1 MISDPNLTT
10 SPALP
15 RQIGRYRV
23 RARIG
28 EGATSEV
35 FLAEDGFR
43 GCDVAIKRLRLPS
56 AGHEDIDAHHASRFF
71 AAEAALV
78 GRLAHPNIVQ
88 LLDAATDGAQPYLVM
103 EHVAGETLKHWCRP
117 DRLLSLE
124 QIVEVGFKCAS
135 ALGYCWRQGLI
146 HRDIKPANV
155 LCVMD
160 ATSAEVQEVKI
171 TDFGSV
177 LNLGSDHTQVLRVG
191 SLSYMAPEQLEG
203 IELDAR
209 ADMYALAAVMYH
221 LVCGRPPVQAPTQ
234 AAMMQAIARGE
245 VPSLVGQ
252 REGVTPALDN
262 FLRRALSRRRE
273 DRPANWEA
281 FASGLA
287 ALVRWQQVPRAT
299 TQSVLDSERFSLL
312 RALEFFADFDDVQ
325 LWEVARRARWQRF
338 ARGEHIYRKGEV
350 GSSFHIIAQG
360 QVEVF
365 REGRLVA
372 SMDAG
377 TSVGEMSYLAPNPAL
392 RTHSADVVASQP
404 ATTVCFTPDSLRQTT
419 LGTRSRFDAAFIK
432 VLVRRLHAAQESLAQ
447 ARAVGPLAGV
457 SPAATLPPVAPSR
470 PRAVAPERARAAPRP
485 FAESRFG

>member
-1 MISDPNLTT
+1 MS
-10 SPALP
+10 SPSEELP
-15 RQIGRYRV
+15 SHIGKYRV
-23 RARIG
+23 VSRLG

-35 FLAEDGFR
+35 FLARDEFR
-43 GCDVAIKRLRLPS
+43 QIDVAIKRLRQGVIDDYERLS
-56 AGHEDIDAHHASRFF
+56 AAFF
-71 AAEAALV
+71 ASEAALA
-78 GRLAHPNIVQ
+78 GRLHHPNVVQ
-88 LLDAATDGAQPYLVM
+88 IMDAVSDGPTPYLVM
-103 EHVAGETLKHWCRP
+103 EYVPGLTLRRFCRAN
-117 DRLLSLE
+117 LLLPLE
-124 QIVEVGFKCAS
+124 QIAEIGFKCAM
-135 ALGYCWRQGLI
+135 ALSYCWKQGLI
-146 HRDIKPANV
+146 HRDIKPANI
-155 LCVMD
+155 LALMD
-160 ATSAEVQEVKI
+160 GDRIADVKI

>member
-1 MISDPNLTT
+1 MPVTALP
-10 SPALP
+10 SPTRPGLP

-23 RARIG
+23 LERIG

-35 FLAEDGFR
+35 FLGHDDFR
-43 GCDVAIKRLRLPS
+43 GRDVAIKRLHVQ
-56 AGHEDIDAHHASRFF
+56 GGNEGVDAHHASRFF

-78 GRLAHPNIVQ
+78 GRLEHPNVVA
-88 LLDAATDGAQPYLVM
+88 LLDAATEGSEPYLVM
-103 EHVAGETLKHWCRP
+103 EYVAGDTLKRFCRA

-146 HRDIKPANV
+146 HRDIKPANL

-160 ATSAEVQEVKI
+160 ESGTVVRELKV
-171 TDFGSV
+171 TDFGSA
-177 LNLGSDHTQVLRVG
+177 LNLASDRTQVLRVG

-221 LVCGRPPVQAPTQ
+221 LVAGRAPLEAPTP
-234 AAMMQAIARGE
+234 AAMMQRIAHGD

-252 REGVTPALDN
+252 REGVTPALDS

-273 DRPANWEA
+273 DRPATWEA
-281 FASGLA
+281 FAAGLA

-299 TQSVLDSERFSLL
+299 QQSVLDSERFSLL
-312 RALEFFADFDDVQ
+312 RALEFFSEFDDVQ
-325 LWEVARRARWQRF
+325 LWEVARRARWQRY
-338 ARGEHIYRKGEV
+338 AKGEHIYRKGEV

-360 QVEVF
+360 EVEVF
-365 REGRLVA
+365 REGRHVA
-372 SMDAG
+372 TMAAG

-392 RTHSADVVASQP
+392 RTHSADVVASEP
-404 ATTVCFTPDSLRQTT
+404 ATTVCFTPESLRQTT

-432 VLVRRLHAAQESLAQ
+432 VLVRRLHAAQETLTSL
-447 ARAVGPLAGV
+447 G
-457 SPAATLPPVAPSR
+457 
-470 PRAVAPERARAAPRP
+470 RARA
-485 FAESRFG
+485 